1 MNFIISFIRKNI
13 FLYIIFIGI
22 YKKFINIFKFIEE
35 DQYKF
40 IKNSKIKNI
49 IDVGSNNFQTAKI
62 ILSYKNVKIF
72 CYDPIKLRNQ
82 YIKKYKENITFYN
95 YALWNK
101 NEKIKFFI
109 PYYKNFELSSLASF
123 YKISLKNYFNK
134 NKISIKK
141 IIIKE
146 KIVVCRKL
154 DNKNLNF
161 QFIKIDAEGSELRI
175 LKGAHK
181 NIKKNNPIILLEKG
195 QDFYKI
201 KKLMKKL
208 KYREYNHYDYNEKKF
223 HNIKNKKQLVNIFFL
238 NNESYKYL

>member
-1 MNFIISFIRKNI
+1 
-13 FLYIIFIGI
+13 
-22 YKKFINIFKFIEE
+22 
-35 DQYKF
+35 
-40 IKNSKIKNI
+40 
-49 IDVGSNNFQTAKI
+49 
-62 ILSYKNVKIF
+62 
-72 CYDPIKLRNQ
+72 
-82 YIKKYKENITFYN
+82 
-95 YALWNK
+95 
-101 NEKIKFFI
+101 
-109 PYYKNFELSSLASF
+109 
-123 YKISLKNYFNK
+123 
-134 NKISIKK
+134 
-141 IIIKE
+141 
-146 KIVVCRKL
+146 VVCRKL

-208 KYREYNHYDYNEKKF
+208 KYREYNHYDYNEKRF